1 MLKRITI
8 ISLIMILTFICFP
21 LVIKAETLDEYIAQA
36 EAKLNQERSTTA
48 KKEMTEEEKEA
59 ALAEKDKIQNE
70 IKTVQNDITSLEKEI
85 KELETTIDTKDKEI
99 KQIMTFVQVSE
110 GEMSYLE
117 YIFGAKDFT
126 DFIYRISVAEQ
137 LSDYNDELM
146 GQYNKMI
153 KNHESKQKE
162 LSQKQSEL
170 NEKNKELQ
178 ELVNKLSKEIDELN
192 DNVQTYQ
199 AEYQNLMS
207 YVNTL
212 KSMGCRGNED
222 MQTCENRLNPPR
234 VTTGGGG
241 SSGSSG
247 GGSVTGGGSNGF
259 YIPLTQGKVTQNYYG
274 NNHNAIDISNYEG
287 APVYAITAGRVI
299 TISRNQSCGKNIV
312 YILHNV
318 NGRDYTT
325 VYYHLK
331 TVTVSSG
338 QTVNY
343 TTQIGT
349 QGGNPSYDSCT
360 SGSHLDF
367 KLFKG
372 RYLKDFFTLSRGPHM
387 DPRTWLTQLPG
398 EGSRFYSR

>member
-1 MLKRITI
+1 
-8 ISLIMILTFICFP
+8 
-21 LVIKAETLDEYIAQA
+21 
-36 EAKLNQERSTTA
+36 
-48 KKEMTEEEKEA
+48 
-59 ALAEKDKIQNE
+59 
-70 IKTVQNDITSLEKEI
+70 
-85 KELETTIDTKDKEI
+85 
-99 KQIMTFVQVSE
+99 
-110 GEMSYLE
+110 
-117 YIFGAKDFT
+117 
-126 DFIYRISVAEQ
+126 
-137 LSDYNDELM
+137 
-146 GQYNKMI
+146 
-153 KNHESKQKE
+153 
-162 LSQKQSEL
+162 
-170 NEKNKELQ
+170 
-178 ELVNKLSKEIDELN
+178 
-192 DNVQTYQ
+192 
-199 AEYQNLMS
+199 
-207 YVNTL
+207 
-212 KSMGCRGNED
+212 MGCRGNED

-349 QGGNPSYDSCT
+349 QGEDVAWCVLVHRGI
-360 SGSHLDF
+360 
-367 KLFKG
+367 
-372 RYLKDFFTLSRGPHM
+372 SRGTNQGQRIRRISDNHYHQTNQY
-387 DPRTWLTQLPG
+387 RIQQLNV
-398 EGSRFYSR
+398 